1 MLVTQKYIFVLE
13 RTESLNS
20 GYQNRGST

>member
-1 MLVTQKYIFVLE
+1 LVTQKYISVVE

-20 GYQNRGST
+20 GNRTRGSI

>member
-1 MLVTQKYIFVLE
+1 MVTQKYISVVE

-20 GYQNRGST
+20 GNQTRGNT